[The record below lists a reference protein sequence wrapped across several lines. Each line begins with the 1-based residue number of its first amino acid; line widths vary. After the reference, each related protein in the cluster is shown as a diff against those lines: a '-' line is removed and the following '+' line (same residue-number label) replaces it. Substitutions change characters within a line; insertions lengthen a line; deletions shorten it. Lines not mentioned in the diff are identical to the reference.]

1 VASWPLVA
9 TEQPQAG
16 EGHADPPA
24 RSTMTRGIARIG
36 ATARKHQPLSLNVS
50 IGWSMRP
57 WESVPATPAGGRS
70 PRISWI
76 SVAHML
82 RAEGRAK
89 ANREAGAIGRDLPA
103 FLRLSG
109 SFGSSPTGLAEP
121 GGCLREKNRRGRG
134 CSDFCGFRV
143 RSGFQTWARG
153 GRRVSARRRGRGT
166 AGRSRPVR
174 MPCRRAGRA
183 EQSVPSTHSRCPRAC
198 RIEQAPA
205 VARESCS
212 PARAAS

>member
-1 VASWPLVA
+1 
-9 TEQPQAG
+9 
-16 EGHADPPA
+16 
-24 RSTMTRGIARIG
+24 
-36 ATARKHQPLSLNVS
+36 
-50 IGWSMRP
+50 MRP

-166 AGRSRPVR
+166 AGRSRAFCADCDKAGAAADARISAAFGFVRGFRTWARGGRRVSAGRRGRGTAGRSRPVR